1 MIRRGSSAAM
11 VVAACVGAVA
21 LNGFAQESSAPDP
34 KVEHVVVVG
43 VDGMSPA
50 GIAAAKTPNLDA
62 LMARGA
68 FTMKARAVMPTS
80 SSSNWASMIMGAGPE
95 QHGITSNDWEPG
107 QFEIAPT
114 ATGPGGIFPTIFAV
128 LREGRPES
136 HLAVFYDWSG
146 FGRLFEHEVVDW
158 SADTKGPEV
167 TTQRAVE
174 YIVAHRPTL
183 TFIHLDHVD
192 HAGHGHGWGSPEYI
206 DSVEEADVFIGQVV
220 QGVEQ
225 AGIAHTALV
234 IVTSDHGGKG
244 TGHGGSTMEEI
255 EIPWI
260 VAGPG
265 VAEGRVITDPVDVY
279 QTAATIAY
287 VLNVSPPACWI
298 AKPVSQAFSE

>member
-1 MIRRGSSAAM
+1 MGRRGSWMATA
-11 VVAACVGAVA
+11 VAACIGAIA
-21 LNGFAQESSAPDP
+21 LNGFAQEGSASRAG
-34 KVEHVVVVG
+34 VEHVVVVG

-50 GIAAAKTPNLDA
+50 GIAAAKTPHLDA

-95 QHGITSNDWEPG
+95 QHGITSNDWEPD

-114 ATGPGGIFPTIFAV
+114 AKGPGGIFPTIFAV
-128 LREGRPES
+128 LREARPES

-146 FGRLFEHEVVDW
+146 VGRLFEHDVVDW
-158 SADTKGPEV
+158 SADTKGPAV

-174 YIVAHRPTL
+174 YLVENLPTL

-192 HAGHGHGWGSPEYI
+192 HAGHGHGWGSPEYVKA
-206 DSVEEADVFIGQVV
+206 VEEADGYIGQVV

-225 AGIAHTALV
+225 AGITGSTLV

-244 TGHGGSTMEEI
+244 TSHGGSTMEEI

-265 VAEGRVITDPVDVY
+265 VAEGLEITDPVDVY

-287 VLNVSPPACWI
+287 VLNVTPPTCWI
-298 AKPVSQAFSE
+298 ARPVAQAFSG